1 MKTKVYLL
9 IVLIFCLGLHG
20 NAQDKTDSTNDFFD
34 NEETV
39 VLGKVALEITGEIQ
53 NPGKVDF
60 SKLAKHSV
68 IVKEA
73 VLKNNKD
80 TFVGAYRY
88 DGYSLYDIIN
98 LYKIKDRPNE
108 FNSVINYFLEIENAK
123 GEKVVVSWGEIYY
136 PNHRHEILVA
146 TDVMR
151 IIPSKTKEL
160 WPLPTEP
167 KLVVAGDIVTER
179 NISSPTKITVR
190 YYPKNIPDKKGLKPL
205 YSENI
210 KIFDHEKEVAV
221 IKDNPKT
228 NITES
233 YPCVFYGRGRGI
245 HGIDKFK
252 GIKVKD
258 FLVNYFPENIK
269 NFKSGVLLI
278 SAPDGFRA
286 VYTYSEIFNRNDQ
299 ADLLLMD
306 VGKTEDGGRFNCFPA
321 GDFFSDRAIRAINE
335 IYFINVK

>member
-1 MKTKVYLL
+1 MKAKLYLFL
-9 IVLIFCLGLHG
+9 FFIACSGFQL
-20 NAQDKTDSTNDFFD
+20 NAQDKTDKTNDFFD
-34 NEETV
+34 NEETIA
-39 VLGKVALEITGEIQ
+39 LGKVSLEILGEIK

-60 SKLAKHSV
+60 SKLQKHSV

-73 VLKNNKD
+73 ILKNNKD

-88 DGYSLYDIIN
+88 DGYSLYDIMN
-98 LYKIKDRPNE
+98 LYAIKDKPNE

-123 GEKVVVSWGEIYY
+123 GEKTVVSWGEIYY

-160 WPLPTEP
+160 WTLPTEP

-179 NISSPTKITVR
+179 NISSPTKIIIR
-190 YYPKNIPDKKGLKPL
+190 SYPKNIPDKKGLKPL
-205 YSENI
+205 YSESF
-210 KIFDHEKEVAV
+210 KIFDNDKEIAV
-221 IKDNPKT
+221 IKDYPKADFE
-228 NITES
+228 I

-258 FLVNYFPENIK
+258 FLVRYFPENVNNIK
-269 NFKSGVLLI
+269 NAVLLI

-299 ADLLLMD
+299 SELLLID
-306 VGKTEDGGRFNCFPA
+306 LGRNDNGGCFKCFPA
-321 GDFFSDRAIRAINE
+321 GDFFSDRAIKAINE
-335 IYFINVK
+335 IYFMNVK